1 MTAAEAAALP
11 TISVGVGPLFNDP
24 ATVNAARADT
34 NTMPWLHLHTMSR
47 TELPGTGA
55 VTGDVG
61 ITQATDKGTGIPDM
75 EKVNDPRG
83 VRLIENTANVNGDR
97 KQVSFVATDGDPG
110 AGNAHVYRVTGQQG
124 GDVFGGYTV
133 VVLGA

>member
-11 TISVGVGPLFNDP
+11 TISVGVGPLFNAP
-24 ATVNAARADT
+24 ATVNVARAGT

-47 TELPGTGA
+47 TKLPGTGA
-55 VTGDVG
+55 ATGDVG
-61 ITQATDKGTGIPDM
+61 ITQATDKGTGIPDLG
-75 EKVNDPRG
+75 KVNDPRG
-83 VRLIENTANVNGDR
+83 VGLIGNTANVNGDG
-97 KQVSFVATDGDPG
+97 KQVGFVATDGDPG